1 MFVAVSK
8 FIERFYNI
16 CLEMIGYLT
25 STTGICKYERFQV
38 IQDSTLLMTWEI

>member
-16 CLEMIGYLT
+16 CLGTIGYLT
-25 STTGICKYERFQV
+25 STTGICKYEHFQV
-38 IQDSTLLMTWEI
+38 IQDSILLMKWEI